1 MHKHIMSCRHFFYYT
16 PDSKEP
22 FSIKWQVEEKAVEVQ
37 TVQSGRISQM
47 NHAINYSMMNS
58 WNSRAGYI
66 DLNFNHGRLLKTM
79 EQNSTKSEILNG
91 SSLSFTKSSSRYLKL
106 VYYVLEFWS
115 MYDRPY
121 KWIEP
126 SLYKQLIVL
135 LSHLLQAKGRLN
147 GVEEN

>member
-1 MHKHIMSCRHFFYYT
+1 MSCRLFFCYT
-16 PDSKEP
+16 PDSMEP
-22 FSIKWQVEEKAVEVQ
+22 FSIKWQVEEEAVEVQ
-37 TVQSGRISQM
+37 TVQAGRISQM
-47 NHAINYSMMNS
+47 NHAISYSMILNS
-58 WNSRAGYI
+58 WNSRAGHI
-66 DLNFNHGRLLKTM
+66 DVNFNHGRLLKTM
-79 EQNSTKSEILNG
+79 EQNSTKSDILNG

-106 VYYVLEFWS
+106 VPYVLEFWS